1 MRKPALCIFLWPLYS
16 DILSLLTSTVPG
28 GGGGIKEALLI
39 AFFFIFLYLK
49 IYNVPSKILM

>member
-1 MRKPALCIFLWPLYS
+1 MRKPTLCIFLWPLYS
-16 DILSLLTSTVPG
+16 DIIFFIDQYCA

-39 AFFFIFLYLK
+39 AFFFIFLYMK